1 MSGIVGILNL
11 NGATVE
17 REMLERLTG
26 LMSYRGPDASGVW
39 ADAAVGLGHTMLRT
53 TAESDREQ
61 QPCSIDGEVWISA
74 DARIDGRAELLAE
87 LRSTET
93 RARAKPDQ
101 ASLDAASMDDARL
114 ILYAYH
120 AWGESCL
127 SRLIGDFAFIIWDGR
142 RRQLFCAC
150 DHLGVKPFYYAALAE
165 CIVMSNTL
173 NCVKA
178 HPSVSTEL
186 NDLAVADFLLFDRN
200 QESDTTTFKEI
211 RRLPPAHS
219 LTWSARGIEVSRY
232 WKPPLDGRVRYRKTQ
247 DYIEHFKDL
256 LRQATNDRMRADRV
270 SIFMSGGLDST
281 TVAAAA
287 AQLASGAGTESS
299 LKAFATVFDKQM
311 PDRERHYSGLAAEA
325 LGIPIE
331 HLPADGLKLY
341 QDLDGPEAMPP
352 EPFHDPL
359 LAVSIKRLR
368 RASLHSRVALTGQG
382 GDVVFRY
389 SPPSI
394 LSWAF
399 GGLLL
404 NSWRYAARYRRV
416 PRLGLRTGLKKLWRG
431 ERPQDMDGYPGWL
444 NQDLERR
451 LNLRDRW
458 EFVCG
463 DRPRLHPF
471 RPDSYSLLGLSSWRI
486 IFETYDPGW
495 TRFPLEF
502 RHPLFDTRL
511 VTYLLSLPNEIFF
524 DKIITREAMKG
535 RLPEPVRVRP
545 KTPLVADP
553 MRGQA
558 DSFEE
563 IMREFTAD
571 PRLEV
576 YVNLSAIPRRAEPA
590 DNSNSLWLN
599 LRPISFNLWLRRS
612 GCKA

>member
-1 MSGIVGILNL
+1 MSGIVGILNV

-17 REMLERLTG
+17 QEMLERLTDF
-26 LMSYRGPDASGVW
+26 MSYRGPDASSVW
-39 ADAAVGLGHTMLRT
+39 ANAAVGLGHTMLRT
-53 TAESDREQ
+53 TAESAREQ

-74 DARIDGRAELLAE
+74 DARIDGRADLLAE

-93 RARAKPDQ
+93 FGRAKPDL
-101 ASLDAASMDDARL
+101 ASLDDARL

-120 AWGESCL
+120 AWGENCL

-150 DHLGVKPFYYAALAE
+150 DHLGVKPFYYAAPAE

-173 NCVKA
+173 NCIKT
-178 HPSVSTEL
+178 HPAVSAEL
-186 NDLAVADFLLFDRN
+186 NDLAVADFLLFDYN
-200 QESDTTTFKEI
+200 QEPDTTTFKEI

-219 LTWSARGIEVSRY
+219 LTWSARGMQVSCY
-232 WKPPLDGRVRYRKTQ
+232 WKPPLDGRIRYRKTK
-247 DYIEHFKDL
+247 DYIEHYKDL
-256 LRQATNDRMRADRV
+256 LRQATNDRLRADRV

-281 TVAAAA
+281 SVAAAA
-287 AQLASGAGTESS
+287 TQIASGAGTQSS
-299 LKAFATVFDKQM
+299 LKAFATVFDQQVFDQQV

-331 HLPADGLKLY
+331 HLPADGLKLF
-341 QDLDGPEAMPP
+341 QDLDGPEAMSP
-352 EPFHDPL
+352 EPFHDPM
-359 LAVSIKRLR
+359 LALSIRRLR

-399 GGLLL
+399 GRLLL
-404 NSWRYAARYRRV
+404 SSWRYAARYRRV
-416 PRLGLRTGLKKLWRG
+416 PRLGLRTGLKKLWHG
-431 ERPQDMDGYPGWL
+431 KQPQDMNSYPCWL
-444 NQDLERR
+444 NQDLERHLR
-451 LNLRDRW
+451 LRDRW
-458 EFVCG
+458 EWVCG

-471 RPDSYSLLGLSSWRI
+471 RPDSYSLLGASSWRVV
-486 IFETYDPGW
+486 FETYDPGW
-495 TRFPLEF
+495 THFPIEF

-535 RLPEPVRVRP
+535 YLPEPVRARP
-545 KTPLVADP
+545 KTPLAADP

-558 DSFEE
+558 DRFQE
-563 IMREFTAD
+563 IMREFIAD
-571 PRLEV
+571 PKLAK

-590 DNSNSLWLN
+590 DDFNGFWLN
-599 LRPISFNLWLRRS
+599 LRPVSFNLWLRRS
-612 GCKA
+612 ACEA